1 MHRTLE
7 GKVCLVTGGARG
19 IGRAIALE
27 LAEAKATV
35 AINYNSSKSL
45 AEKLV
50 EDIRKMGG
58 RTQLYQANVTEADQI
73 KAMVETIRNELGPI
87 LVLVNNAGI
96 TRDKSF
102 RKMERQ
108 EWDEVINVHLGGAF
122 NMTSAVLPQMLEA
135 GWGRIINISSIIG
148 QTGGF
153 GQANYATAKSG
164 LIGFTK
170 TLARETANK
179 GITVNVVA
187 PGFVETDMT
196 AVIPAD
202 VRVKITAGIP
212 MGRFGLPDE
221 IAPVVAFLAS
231 PRASYITGQVIAVN
245 GGHYM

>member
-1 MHRTLE
+1 MQRSLE

-27 LAEAKATV
+27 LIEARATV
-35 AINYNSSKSL
+35 AINYNHSKGL

-50 EDIRKMGG
+50 KDIRSTGG
-58 RTQLYQANVTEADQI
+58 KAQLYQADVSDAEQI
-73 KAMVETIRNELGPI
+73 KAMAETIRKELGPI

-102 RKMERQ
+102 RKMERAD
-108 EWDEVINVHLGGAF
+108 WDEVINVHLGGAF
-122 NMTSAVLPQMLEA
+122 NVTSAVVPQMLEA

-153 GQANYATAKSG
+153 GQANYATAKAG
-164 LIGFTK
+164 LTGFTK
-170 TLARETANK
+170 TLARELSGK
-179 GITVNVVA
+179 GITVNCVA

-196 AVIPAD
+196 AVIPPD
-202 VRVKITAGIP
+202 IRTKITAGIP

-221 IAPVVAFLAS
+221 IASLVAFLAL
-231 PRASYITGQVIAVN
+231 PTASYITGQVIAVN

>member
-1 MHRTLE
+1 MQRTLD

-19 IGRAIALE
+19 IGRAIAME
-27 LAEAKATV
+27 LVEAKAAV
-35 AINYNSSKSL
+35 AINYNHSQQL
-45 AEKLV
+45 AERLV
-50 EDIRKMGG
+50 DDVRRTGG
-58 RTQLYQANVTEADQI
+58 RAQLYHADVTNADEV
-73 KAMVETIRNELGPI
+73 KAMAEAVRRDLGPI

-96 TRDKSF
+96 TRDRSF
-102 RKMERQ
+102 RKMERP
-108 EWDEVINVHLGGAF
+108 EWDEVLNVHLGGAF
-122 NMTSAVLPQMLEA
+122 NTTAAALPQMLES

-153 GQANYATAKSG
+153 GQANYATAKAG

-170 TLARETANK
+170 TLARELAAK

-196 AVIPAD
+196 SAIPAD

-221 IAPVVAFLAS
+221 IAPAVAFLAS
-231 PRASYITGQVIAVN
+231 PLASYITGQVIAVN